1 MGKPVTD
8 FWIGIHDAN
17 SSAPAMGT
25 LQSNGVMF
33 PRVNGTTMAMDSIR
47 QGSAPHRQGSVATS
61 DSPFWHGPE
70 QAMPSCPHVAVVAD
84 ILVAEGHPEL
94 SAQPVMVNLMKTAF
108 AKAQQARLDRQLAR
122 ELVAVGS
129 C

>member
-1 MGKPVTD
+1 MTN

-17 SSAPAMGT
+17 SNTPAMGT
-25 LQSNGVMF
+25 LQANGVMF

-70 QAMPSCPHVAVVAD
+70 RTMPNCPHVVVVAD
-84 ILVAEGHPEL
+84 ILVAEGHSEL
-94 SAQPVMVNLMKTAF
+94 SAQPVMANPMDTAF
-108 AKAQQARLDRQLAR
+108 AKAQQVRLGRL
-122 ELVAVGS
+122 
-129 C
+129 